1 VGDPKVVHFRAQAA
15 DMAPTGALAGFAGVA
30 DEDDKEVQI
39 VACGFDHAV
48 RSRADHIAKGGE
60 KLEENGGGIG
70 LGVGRD
76 GTDCAAGHAVVGSIG

>member
-1 VGDPKVVHFRAQAA
+1 VGDPKVVHFREQAA
-15 DMAPTGALAGFAGVA
+15 DMAPTGSLAGFAGVA

-48 RSRADHIAKGGE
+48 GYRADHIAKGGE
-60 KLEENGGGIG
+60 KLEENGDGIG

-76 GTDCAAGHAVVGSIG
+76 GTDCAAGDAVISRIG

>member
-1 VGDPKVVHFRAQAA
+1 MTPAGS
-15 DMAPTGALAGFAGVA
+15 LAGFAGVA

-48 RSRADHIAKGGE
+48 RRRAGHIAKGGE

-76 GTDCAAGHAVVGSIG
+76 GTDCATGHAVVGGIG